1 MLRRLRL
8 PALVLIAVFGV
19 VQLIP
24 YGRDH
29 TNPPVVTDASWPSA
43 SARRLAVA
51 ACYDCHS
58 HETRWPPYSRVAPTS
73 WLVTRD
79 VEAGRDELNFSRWD
93 DDGDE
98 ADKGAEAVEDGT
110 MPPRRYQLAHP
121 DARLSAAERQALIA
135 ALTAMDEGGGGG
147 DGNDRRGPNQGRQ

>member
-8 PALVLIAVFGV
+8 PLVVLVAVFGAI
-19 VQLIP
+19 QLVP

-29 TNPPVVTDASWPSA
+29 TNPAVVADAPWPSA
-43 SARRLAVA
+43 SARQLAVG

-58 HETRWPPYSRVAPTS
+58 HETRWPVYSRVAPFS

-79 VEAGRDELNFSRWD
+79 VDQGRDEFNFSRWD
-93 DDGDE
+93 EDGGE
-98 ADKGAEAVEDGT
+98 ADKAVEEMEDGD

-121 DARLSAAERQALIA
+121 HARLSAAERQQLIA
-135 ALTAMDEGGGGG
+135 ALTAMDDD
-147 DGNDRRGPNQGRQ
+147 DGRRGSNRGRQ